1 MRSLNEWANVRHWHK
16 AGMRQR
22 SINVRFRAQINRMR
36 QRHVRVWHKADIL
49 VPLLL
54 QWASQLLLLVMAG
67 SEPILIVGGGLGG
80 LTTALTLSRRSRR
93 VCVLEG
99 APEFGAIGY
108 GIQFGPNV
116 FHVFDRIGLMEQIL
130 AVADSPA
137 VVVMRDALDGKDLL
151 RIPTGAM
158 LQERFKYPYIIIHR
172 IDLHNVLL
180 DACRRSSAIE
190 LVADAFVTDFK
201 DHGDGVLVTTADG
214 RAYSGAALVAA
225 DGVRSLVR
233 AKLVGDGEP
242 RPTGYVALRTI
253 VPMAEVKVDVPR
265 DSVVLWGG
273 PGYHVIHYPLR
284 HGSQFNIV
292 AVYRTSTHA
301 EKIDAATCRSEIEQI
316 YRDAHPSVR
325 ALNSMMDFRWRR
337 SVADRNPIRHW
348 HKGRVVLLGD
358 AAHAPL
364 QSLAQGACMAI
375 EDGFCLAELIHA
387 MDDDFD
393 TAFRRFEALRLT
405 RTARVQL
412 ESRAMWDWLL
422 HAEGVARDVR
432 NATVAEWDEAHMLD
446 CLSWLYAGAPAP
458 TKIVH

>member
-1 MRSLNEWANVRHWHK
+1 LRRKYLLLTQSGHPAP
-16 AGMRQR
+16 
-22 SINVRFRAQINRMR
+22 
-36 QRHVRVWHKADIL
+36 
-49 VPLLL
+49 PLLFF
-54 QWASQLLLLVMAG
+54 VMVKH
-67 SEPILIVGGGLGG
+67 EPILIVGGGLGG
-80 LTTALTLSRRSRR
+80 LTTALALSRRSCPAR
-93 VCVLEG
+93 VLEG

-137 VVVMRDALDGKDLL
+137 AVVMRDALDGKELV
-151 RIPTGAM
+151 RIPTGTK
-158 LQERFKYPYIIIHR
+158 LRERFKYPYIIVHR

-180 DACRRSSAIE
+180 DACRRSDAIE
-190 LVADAFVTDFK
+190 LVANALVTDFE
-201 DHGDGVLVTTADG
+201 DRGDDVVVTTADG
-214 RAYSGAALVAA
+214 GTFSGAALVGA

-233 AKLVGDGEP
+233 AKLVGDGEL

-253 VPMAEVKVDVPR
+253 VPMGEVEVDVPR
-265 DSVVLWGG
+265 DCVVLWGG

-301 EKIDAATCRSEIEQI
+301 EKADALTCRSELEHT

-325 ALNSMMDFRWRR
+325 ALSAMMDYRWRR

-348 HKGRVVLLGD
+348 HKGRIVLLGD
-358 AAHAPL
+358 AAHASL

-375 EDGFCLAELIHA
+375 EDGLCLAELIHA
-387 MDDDFD
+387 MDGDFAA
-393 TAFRRFEALRLT
+393 AFRRFEAFRLT

-412 ESRAMWDWLL
+412 ESRAIWDWLL
-422 HAEGVARDVR
+422 HAEGIARDVR
-432 NATVAEWDEAHMLD
+432 NATVADWNETYMLD
-446 CLSWLYAGAPAP
+446 CLSWLYTGAPMP
-458 TKIVH
+458 TKLVH